1 MKAYPKI
8 IKMKS
13 TIFLTLHKQ
22 IIFFFFYTREHLH
35 FWSEME
41 RFFLTCYVSQVSFI
55 NVVLNR
61 ENLFLPVEYLTVYTK
76 FELRKTVSSGWIAF
90 QNYYNK
96 YKMNCVI
103 YMLIYFMWDLTIS
116 YRMFHWVPV
125 SHKQN
130 ILWKAGNA
138 YATSYKISLH
148 INVKILFQ
156 GSFSCQRCTEH
167 LRCSLVLICI
177 NT

>member
-1 MKAYPKI
+1 
-8 IKMKS
+8 
-13 TIFLTLHKQ
+13 
-22 IIFFFFYTREHLH
+22 
-35 FWSEME
+35 ME

-76 FELRKTVSSGWIAF
+76 FELRKTFSSGWIAF

-96 YKMNCVI
+96 YKINCVI
-103 YMLIYFMWDLTIS
+103 YMLIYFMCDLAIS

-130 ILWKAGNA
+130 TLWKTGNA
-138 YATSYKISLH
+138 YATSY
-148 INVKILFQ
+148 
-156 GSFSCQRCTEH
+156 
-167 LRCSLVLICI
+167 
-177 NT
+177 